1 MCEKRQINVPQAPFN
16 KTPPMCKVVR
26 MHHQQTVEV
35 SNFEN
40 QQQQTTNYDGN
51 RWETDCGEIFQNL
64 RNASVRTSKKKSN
77 FFFLRIALIFR
88 TIREN

>member
-1 MCEKRQINVPQAPFN
+1 MCEKRQINAPQAPFH

-40 QQQQTTNYDGN
+40 QQQQQQIMMVTDGKQTVENY
-51 RWETDCGEIFQNL
+51 F
-64 RNASVRTSKKKSN
+64 
-77 FFFLRIALIFR
+77 RI
-88 TIREN
+88 

>member
-1 MCEKRQINVPQAPFN
+1 MCEKRQINAPQALFN

-40 QQQQTTNYDGN
+40 QQRQQQIMMVTDGKQTVEN
-51 RWETDCGEIFQNL
+51 
-64 RNASVRTSKKKSN
+64 S
-77 FFFLRIALIFR
+77 LRI
-88 TIREN
+88 